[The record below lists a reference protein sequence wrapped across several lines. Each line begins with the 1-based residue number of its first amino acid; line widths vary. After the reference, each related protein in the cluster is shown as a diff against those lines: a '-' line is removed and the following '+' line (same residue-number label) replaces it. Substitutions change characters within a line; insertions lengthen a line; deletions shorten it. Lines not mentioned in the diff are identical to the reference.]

1 MKFIDRI
8 ALGLVVVL
16 STVVLPSL
24 SYQPQGIPIKDRIVP
39 RDDHQRR
46 LEQLLKNDSIK
57 VLLVTGAAGTGKTLL
72 SCQEALSQFQ
82 QKKRFKIVITRPLVF
97 VENEELGFLPGN
109 MNDKMTPW
117 TMPILDH
124 MKEFLET
131 SELKRLINENK
142 IEISPLGYMRGRTF
156 KNSFIILDEAQN
168 TTPQQMKM
176 FLTRIGSHSKIV
188 VNGDLDQ
195 SDLTRGT
202 MNGLEDFI
210 LRLKSH
216 YEGNPHAMYEDGFG
230 VLHLQREN
238 TYRHPIIENILKI
251 YDGES

>member
-1 MKFIDRI
+1 MRI
-8 ALGLVVVL
+8 VVYTAFMILCCGLLG
-16 STVVLPSL
+16 PSL
-24 SYQPQGIPIKDRIVP
+24 SFQTQASRERERIVP
-39 RDDHQRR
+39 KDDHQKR
-46 LEQLLKNDSIK
+46 LDQMLKNDSVKI
-57 VLLVTGAAGTGKTLL
+57 LLVTGAAGTGKTLL

-82 QKKRFKIVITRPLVF
+82 QKKKQKIVITRPLVF
-97 VENEELGFLPGN
+97 VENEELGFLPGD

-117 TMPILDH
+117 TLPILDH
-124 MKEFLET
+124 MKEFMET

-176 FLTRIGSHSKIV
+176 FLTRIGTHSKVV

-195 SDLTRGT
+195 SDLARGKT
-202 MNGLEDFI
+202 SGLEDFV

-216 YEGNPHAMYEDGFG
+216 YEASPRSMYDDGFG
-230 VLHLQREN
+230 VVHLCREN

-251 YDGES
+251 YE